1 MSRNT
6 NLDKLRA
13 LRLEQSNRYG
23 HQARLLNLAYGL
35 IRGRSME
42 RIESKNSNPYLFPD
56 PKKIADTAIQFYRP
70 IADGQDPAAYE
81 SEKKA
86 FYAKLIS
93 DLTAWKKQL
102 HLTWLTTEATRR
114 QRNALKRAT
123 PRIHPRP
130 RPESLPTRRVA

>member
-13 LRLEQSNRYG
+13 LRKDNPYG
-23 HQARLLNLAYGL
+23 YEARLYNLIYGL
-35 IRGRSME
+35 IRGRSID
-42 RIESKNSNPYLFPD
+42 RIESKNSNPYHFPD
-56 PKKIADTAIQFYRP
+56 PKSLADKTMAFYRP
-70 IADGQDPAAYE
+70 IAEGQDPAVYE

-86 FYAKLIS
+86 FHAKLIA

-102 HLTWLTTEATRR
+102 HLNWLTLEATRR
-114 QRNALKRAT
+114 QRNAVKRST

-130 RPESLPTRRVA
+130 RPQAAKVA